1 MGLLRV
7 AHLVRR
13 GDQFW
18 FRMAVPAQLVARI
31 GLTEVKGSLKTAD
44 RMLARLRCRYMS
56 NSVEAL
62 IATVKAKPDLPPE
75 TIRALVRRC
84 FQRCRAASDDLLR
97 AVMRPG
103 INSTEVLEEKRADLA
118 ELRADAARAEFLPWM
133 AIELVATAH
142 GMNLNLDDLSFA
154 DWSQLRDGILRAH
167 IESTRIVVARLAG
180 QFGQTA
186 PVDPLFLDMTGQ
198 EAATVGTQT
207 ASVIAAGTQT
217 DPTTLRDAAD
227 KYIKLKTE
235 SGAWVKK
242 TRLDGL
248 RVLSLFCQLTGET
261 VPINS
266 LTKVHLRDFRDVL
279 LKVPANYTKS
289 KANEGKT
296 LGEVVENAGG
306 ADPLSRTTADKYLQF
321 LRAFITWCVDE
332 GYLDAA
338 PGGKISIPGGSKAK
352 AKDARDPFTIEQ
364 LRRLFNSPAYTGHQ
378 SAAKRSTPGSTI
390 VRDGKYWVP
399 LLALFSGMRM
409 GEIVQLT
416 VSDVKQDADIWYF
429 DIGEGKQLKTQ
440 SSKRKIPLHPML
452 QDLGFLAV
460 VAKRKAVDEKGR
472 LFPDIQPGKDGY
484 HSHNFSKWFTRYSTQ
499 VKVKTSK
506 TAFHSFRH
514 NFKDALEN
522 AGVEESHRRAL
533 MGHADAGVHNA
544 YGGKLSLALLASDL
558 EKVKY
563 DVPLEHLY
571 MASH

>member
-44 RMLARLRCRYMS
+44 KMLARLRCRYMS

-118 ELRADAARAEFLPWM
+118 ELRADAARAEFPPWM

-154 DWSQLRDGILRAH
+154 DWSQLREGILRAH

-180 QFGQTA
+180 QFSQTA

-207 ASVIAAGTQT
+207 TSFIVAGTGV
-217 DPTTLRDAAD
+217 DRTTLRDAAD
-227 KYIKLKTE
+227 KYVKLKTE

-242 TRLDGL
+242 THLDGL
-248 RVLSLFCQLTGET
+248 RVLNLFCQLTGDT

-279 LKVPANYTKS
+279 LKVPANYTKA

-296 LGEVVENAGG
+296 LAEVVENASG
-306 ADPLSRTTADKYLQF
+306 ADPLSRTTADN
-321 LRAFITWCVDE
+321 RW
-332 GYLDAA
+332 
-338 PGGKISIPGGSKAK
+338 SI
-352 AKDARDPFTIEQ
+352 D
-364 LRRLFNSPAYTGHQ
+364 
-378 SAAKRSTPGSTI
+378 
-390 VRDGKYWVP
+390 
-399 LLALFSGMRM
+399 
-409 GEIVQLT
+409 
-416 VSDVKQDADIWYF
+416 
-429 DIGEGKQLKTQ
+429 
-440 SSKRKIPLHPML
+440 
-452 QDLGFLAV
+452 
-460 VAKRKAVDEKGR
+460 
-472 LFPDIQPGKDGY
+472 
-484 HSHNFSKWFTRYSTQ
+484 
-499 VKVKTSK
+499 
-506 TAFHSFRH
+506 FR
-514 NFKDALEN
+514 F
-522 AGVEESHRRAL
+522 G
-533 MGHADAGVHNA
+533 
-544 YGGKLSLALLASDL
+544 
-558 EKVKY
+558 
-563 DVPLEHLY
+563 
-571 MASH
+571 